1 VDAKNLNGSN
11 VQFETTLTAALQDY
25 QQWILQQANSSGG
38 PTSGTTTTV
47 TGKVLR
53 VSVVQ
58 QGSNTIYYLQ
68 IAGQNL
74 IFRANLVLS
83 PKLPL
88 VQAGDTVTGTYLNTG
103 NQTVDFQTF
112 DDMTINLNVT
122 PTQTPVPAPTP
133 AITPTP

>member
-1 VDAKNLNGSN
+1 
-11 VQFETTLTAALQDY
+11 
-25 QQWILQQANSSGG
+25 
-38 PTSGTTTTV
+38 
-47 TGKVLR
+47 
-53 VSVVQ
+53 VQ